1 VKIVVFGVRARE
13 RCTTIIV
20 RSAENVV
27 VGNDVFEPEVLNTLH
42 ERLQCT
48 DVGTDRRRRQD
59 RTAQHER
66 RVVSSVPIMGT
77 TRANPDAVMPHLKI
91 RARDVP
97 QRMLVVGDPA
107 RAERTA
113 ALLDAATELSRNRE
127 YVMFAGSW
135 NGEPVGVTSH
145 GVGTAGAGI
154 CFEELCRSGVRR
166 IIRAGTAGGMQPDIP
181 EGSLVIATGAV
192 RDEGLTPRLVPL
204 AFPAVATRHVVAALA
219 ESARNRGVHTHEG
232 IVVASDMFYP
242 ASVLGSDLEM
252 WQRADVKAV
261 EMECSGLFIIAHLYG
276 IEAGA
281 ILATDGNP
289 LAHRDESMSGFNP
302 HRPVVDEAVRNMLNI
317 ALDAVARP
325 L

>member
-1 VKIVVFGVRARE
+1 MNA
-13 RCTTIIV
+13 T
-20 RSAENVV
+20 NV
-27 VGNDVFEPEVLNTLH
+27 
-42 ERLQCT
+42 
-48 DVGTDRRRRQD
+48 
-59 RTAQHER
+59 
-66 RVVSSVPIMGT
+66 
-77 TRANPDAVMPHLKI
+77 NPDAVMPHLKI
-91 RARDVP
+91 RSGDVP
-97 QRMLVVGDPA
+97 ARMLVVGDPA

-113 ALLDAATELSRNRE
+113 ALLDGSQELSRNRE
-127 YVMFAGSW
+127 YVLFSGTW
-135 NGEPVGVTSH
+135 NGEHVGVASH

-166 IIRAGTAGGMQPDIP
+166 IIRAGTAGGMQAEIP

-219 ESARNRGVHTHEG
+219 DSAAARGIATHEG
-232 IVVASDMFYP
+232 VVVASDMFYP
-242 ASVLGSDLEM
+242 ARVLGSDLEM
-252 WQRADVKAV
+252 WQRAGVKAV

-276 IEAGA
+276 IQAGA

-302 HRPVVDEAVRNMLNI
+302 HRPVVDAAVRDMLTI

>member
-1 VKIVVFGVRARE
+1 MN
-13 RCTTIIV
+13 TTPV
-20 RSAENVV
+20 
-27 VGNDVFEPEVLNTLH
+27 
-42 ERLQCT
+42 
-48 DVGTDRRRRQD
+48 
-59 RTAQHER
+59 
-66 RVVSSVPIMGT
+66 
-77 TRANPDAVMPHLKI
+77 NPDAVMPHLKI
-91 RARDVP
+91 RSGDVP
-97 QRMLVVGDPA
+97 ARMLVVGDPA

-113 ALLDAATELSRNRE
+113 ALLDGATELSHNRE

-135 NGEPVGVTSH
+135 NGERVGVTSH

-166 IIRAGTAGGMQPDIP
+166 IIRAGTAGGMQADIP

-204 AFPAVATRHVVAALA
+204 AFPAVASRHVVASLA
-219 ESARNRGVHTHEG
+219 DAARARGVATHEG

-242 ASVLGSDLEM
+242 ARVLGSDLEM
-252 WQRADVKAV
+252 WQRAGVKAV

-276 IEAGA
+276 IDAGA

-302 HRPVVDEAVRNMLNI
+302 HRPIVDAAVRDMLNI